1 MSPAVSGMGRSS
13 TLRAS
18 RSMRASRSDSS
29 RAVFYNRVAVRVDGT
44 ASGAVRERQGREG
57 ATSDVIERARR
68 GDPEAFELLVAEH
81 ERRVWGLALQI
92 CGHAEDAREIAQETF
107 LKVHRHLAS
116 YDATRPF
123 PSWLYRITVNCA
135 YDFIR
140 RRPGHLPLEAA
151 PGEEAPPIPDDRE
164 RPDRRV
170 EQREIRSA
178 VHIALALLTP
188 QERTVFVLRDV
199 EGRDTADIAWILGCS
214 SITVR
219 RHSSNA
225 RLKLRRALGDQFGGG
240 EA

>member
-1 MSPAVSGMGRSS
+1 M
-13 TLRAS
+13 
-18 RSMRASRSDSS
+18 
-29 RAVFYNRVAVRVDGT
+29 RVDGT
-44 ASGAVRERQGREG
+44 ATGAVQERRGREG

-140 RRPGHLPLEAA
+140 RRPSHLPLEAGA
-151 PGEEAPPIPDDRE
+151 GGDPLPIPDERE

-170 EQREIRSA
+170 EQREIHNA
-178 VHIALALLTP
+178 VLDALTGLTP

-199 EGRDTADIAWILGCS
+199 EGRETADIAWILSCS

-225 RLKLRRALGDQFGGG
+225 RLKLRLALGGKFRAG
-240 EA
+240 EP